1 MIDMVTDHLDGP
13 DVWLGRN
20 LQLVDDWIIHLDD
33 SDIAEID
40 GALNVAMSRGV
51 QVPFATADF
60 PLDHL
65 RARLAHLRDMVCH
78 GYGVALLRGLP
89 RDRYTT
95 EECELIYWGIG
106 AHLGRS
112 ISQSLRGD
120 LIGYVQDEGGVMDDA
135 NVRGYKTAGAL
146 QFHCDQLPAD
156 ILGLF
161 CVNDA
166 RMGGESHIV
175 SALAMHNVIRAERP
189 DLLPHLYE
197 PINVDWRGDEPDG
210 QKPWYQVPMFSV
222 ASGKITSRFTNRFFV
237 RSTTRHG
244 EELAPSP
251 TQWAALEFAHS
262 VAERPEMRLSMT
274 FESGDMQFINNHT
287 TLHGR
292 SPFEDWDE
300 PARKRLLLRLWIAL
314 EDDVRR
320 PLSPLLDERYHWVT
334 IGGIPRRATA

>member
-1 MIDMVTDHLDGP
+1 M
-13 DVWLGRN
+13 
-20 LQLVDDWIIHLDD
+20 DDWIIHLDD

-197 PINVDWRGDEPDG
+197 PINVDWRGDEPEWTEALVSGADVLRRVG
-210 QKPWYQVPMFSV
+210 QNHVAVHQPVLRAVDHPPW
-222 ASGKITSRFTNRFFV
+222 
-237 RSTTRHG
+237 
-244 EELAPSP
+244 
-251 TQWAALEFAHS
+251 
-262 VAERPEMRLSMT
+262 
-274 FESGDMQFINNHT
+274 
-287 TLHGR
+287 
-292 SPFEDWDE
+292 
-300 PARKRLLLRLWIAL
+300 
-314 EDDVRR
+314 
-320 PLSPLLDERYHWVT
+320 
-334 IGGIPRRATA
+334 RRAGTQPPRNGRRSNSPIRWRNVPRCGCR